1 MASKFYSILLSE
13 EMHNS
18 LKKMSYETGEHI
30 SNLVRKGIQA
40 VLTGNDSFVDGKCA
54 CKKN

>member
-40 VLTGNDSFVDGKCA
+40 VLTGNDSFVDGKCE
-54 CKKN
+54 CKK